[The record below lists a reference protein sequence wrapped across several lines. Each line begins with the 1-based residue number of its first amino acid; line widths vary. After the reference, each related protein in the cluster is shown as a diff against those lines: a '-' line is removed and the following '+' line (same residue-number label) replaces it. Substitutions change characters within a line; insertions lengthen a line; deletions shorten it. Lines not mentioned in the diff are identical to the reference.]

1 MIDSGTGRQ
10 GDIMRAPV
18 GIRIRRQRLDRG
30 ISQAALARMVG
41 ISSSYLNLIENSKRD
56 VGGALLLRIAEHLQL
71 DIDALS
77 GDQEQKTL
85 QNVQEMLRDPVLQG
99 LDFGQTDFRDL
110 LARFPEVAQA
120 LIRLHRMGAEAM
132 AEVEAFTNRFASDP
146 LLGQMLHEVLN
157 RLTGMRSSAEIIARV
172 EDLSEA
178 DRRRFTVAINRE
190 AQELSTTMR
199 GLVGYFDRATI
210 KRRTISPVRQVED
223 AFIAANNHFTELED
237 LAEQLRA
244 SIPGA
249 FGETALAA
257 VLAERFGL
265 RCQRWPEAPG
275 APAPR
280 LAERSRADV
289 QAGVLW
295 LRASAPLATRVFR
308 MCRQIAE
315 LAAPELLDRTCAALE
330 PASDEA
336 RQLMRGALSSYV
348 AGAMMMP
355 YERISATAA
364 EHRYDIDLLSHIHGA
379 SFEQVAHRLVTLRR
393 PGAEGVPFG
402 FLRAD
407 PSGRLTKRFPLP
419 GLSLPGGG
427 HGCLLWPI
435 YHTAAAGGVIRQ
447 IAEFPNGARF
457 LMIAKSV
464 PKRISTWAE
473 QPLVFSV
480 MLACD
485 IHHADRTVYGQGLN
499 LSDTSTQLAVGPSCQ
514 LCIRQNCSHRQEDA
528 PA

>member
-1 MIDSGTGRQ
+1 
-10 GDIMRAPV
+10 MRAPV

-30 ISQAALARMVG
+30 ISQAGLARMVG
-41 ISSSYLNLIENSKRD
+41 ISSSYLNLIENSRRD
-56 VGGALLLRIAEHLQL
+56 VGGALLLRIAEQLQL
-71 DIDALS
+71 DIDELS
-77 GDQEQKTL
+77 GNQEQKTL
-85 QNVQEMLRDPVLQG
+85 QNMQEMLRDPVLQG

-110 LARFPEVAQA
+110 LARFPEVAAA

-178 DRRRFTVAINRE
+178 DRHRFTVAINRE

-210 KRRTISPVRQVED
+210 RRRTISPVRQVED
-223 AFIAANNHFTELED
+223 AFIAANNHFPALED
-237 LAEQLRA
+237 LADRLRA
-244 SIPGA
+244 DVAGE

-257 VLAERFGL
+257 VLADRFGL
-265 RCQRWPEAPG
+265 RCRRWPEAPG
-275 APAPR
+275 TPETPGTPAPR
-280 LAERSRADV
+280 LAEQARADHES
-289 QAGVLW
+289 GVLW

-315 LAAPELLDRTCAALE
+315 LAAPELLDQTCAALE

-435 YHTAAAGGVIRQ
+435 YHTAAAGGVVRQ

-485 IHHADRTVYGQGLN
+485 IHHADRTVYAQGLD
-499 LSDTSTQLAVGPSCQ
+499 LSDTRTQLAVGPSCQ

>member
-1 MIDSGTGRQ
+1 
-10 GDIMRAPV
+10 MRAPV

-30 ISQAALARMVG
+30 ISQAGLARMVE
-41 ISSSYLNLIENSKRD
+41 ISPSYLNLIENSKRD

-85 QNVQEMLRDPVLQG
+85 QSVQDMLNDPVLQG

-110 LARFPEVAQA
+110 LARFPEVALA

-146 LLGQMLHEVLN
+146 LLAQMLHEVLN

-172 EDLSEA
+172 EDLSET
-178 DRRRFTVAINRE
+178 DRHRFTVAINRE

-223 AFIAANNHFTELED
+223 AFITANNHFPALED
-237 LAEQLRA
+237 LADQLRA
-244 SIPGA
+244 TVVDE
-249 FGETALAA
+249 FGESSLAA
-257 VLAERFGL
+257 CLERRFGV
-265 RCQRWPEAPG
+265 RCQRRPETPG
-275 APAPR
+275 TPPPPLAGPA
-280 LAERSRADV
+280 E
-289 QAGVLW
+289 AGVLW

-308 MCRQIAE
+308 MCRRLAE
-315 LAAPELLDRTCAALE
+315 LAAPELLDRTCAELE
-330 PASDEA
+330 LASDEA
-336 RQLMRGALSSYV
+336 RQLMRAALSSYV

-355 YERISATAA
+355 YERISAAAA
-364 EHRYDIDLLSHIHGA
+364 EHRYDIDLLSQIHGA

>member
-1 MIDSGTGRQ
+1 
-10 GDIMRAPV
+10 MRAPV
-18 GIRIRRQRLDRG
+18 GIRIRRQRMDRG
-30 ISQAALARMVG
+30 ISQAGLARMVG

-71 DIDALS
+71 DIDSLS

-85 QNVQEMLRDPVLQG
+85 QNVQEMLNDPVLQG
-99 LDFGQTDFRDL
+99 LDFGHTDFRDL

-172 EDLSEA
+172 EDLSET
-178 DRRRFTVAINRE
+178 DRHRFTAAINRE

-223 AFIAANNHFTELED
+223 AFIAANNHFPELED
-237 LAEQLRA
+237 LADELRA
-244 SIPGA
+244 AIPGE

-257 VLAERFGL
+257 CLERRFGV
-265 RCQRWPEAPG
+265 RCQRRPETPG
-275 APAPR
+275 GPPPAPAGP
-280 LAERSRADV
+280 AQD
-289 QAGVLW
+289 GVLW

-308 MCRQIAE
+308 MCRHIAE

-355 YERISATAA
+355 YARISATAA
-364 EHRYDIDLLSHIHGA
+364 EHRHDIDLLSHIHGA

-435 YHTAAAGGVIRQ
+435 YHTTPAGGVIRQ

-499 LSDTSTQLAVGPSCQ
+499 LSDTGTQLAVGPSCQ